1 MKIMAAVLLF
11 SAFLLL
17 LVVGLPLWMTFS
29 THNRLMSLDTR
40 CDTAFA
46 DIDVLLK
53 HRHSLLPG
61 LVETVRG
68 FAKHEDAVISNVAK
82 ARTAA
87 LGASSPSM
95 KLEAE
100 QQLGQSIH
108 AILNVAE
115 SYPDLKA
122 SAHFRDLSNQLVDVE
137 NRVTASRRFYNLAV
151 EEYNSAIRQFPGNRV
166 AHYRRMSARRPF
178 ELGVERMLL
187 DEPVAIQF

>member
-1 MKIMAAVLLF
+1 MSGVLF
-11 SAFLLL
+11 FVAFALLML
-17 LVVGLPLWMTFS
+17 VGLPLWMAYS
-29 THNRLMSLDTR
+29 TYNRLMALDTR

-68 FAKHEDAVISNVAK
+68 FAKHEDKAIEMVAN
-82 ARTAA
+82 ARAA
-87 LGASSPSM
+87 AMGAASPSM

-100 QQLGQSIH
+100 QQLGQSIN
-108 AILNVAE
+108 AMLSVVE
-115 SYPDLKA
+115 SYPELKA
-122 SAHFRDLSNQLVDVE
+122 SAHFRDLSSQLADVE

-151 EEYNSAIRQFPGNRV
+151 EEYNSAIKQFPGNRV
-166 AHYRRMSARRPF
+166 AHYRRLSARRPY
-178 ELGVERMLL
+178 ELGVERMIL

>member
-1 MKIMAAVLLF
+1 MVGMLFFITFIVLL
-11 SAFLLL
+11 L
-17 LVVGLPLWMTFS
+17 VGLPLYMAYS
-29 THNRLMSLDTR
+29 TYNRLMALDTR

-68 FAKHEDAVISNVAK
+68 FAKHEDQAIANVAN
-82 ARTAA
+82 ARAA
-87 LGASSPSM
+87 AMGAASPSM

-100 QQLGQSIH
+100 QQLGQSIN
-108 AILNVAE
+108 AMLSVAE
-115 SYPDLKA
+115 SYPELKA
-122 SAHFRDLSNQLVDVE
+122 SAHFRDLSNQLTDVE

-166 AHYRRMSARRPF
+166 AHYRRLSARRPF
-178 ELGVERMLL
+178 ELGVERMIL